1 MRQLIKVTVD
11 NQGCIIIPPEIQDR
25 LGLSPGM
32 VLVVEERDKGEL
44 CLRVRQELPE
54 IVDKQGVLVVRAKAV
69 GDLADVVRN
78 ERDRRLSELN
88 RKTGL

>member
-1 MRQLIKVTVD
+1 MGQLIKVTVD
-11 NQGCIIIPPEIQDR
+11 SQGCIIIPPEIQDR

-32 VLVVEERDKGEL
+32 VLVVEERDEGEL

-69 GDLADVVRN
+69 GNLADVVRN